1 MSTHIDSGETG
12 DNGVRVR
19 HLRLQVEL
27 VMEITDADELTSAAL
42 DQIASDEYLPDEERD
57 HAREAVR
64 RDEAEGLAYLVDPF
78 DLVSSVPGVELVQ
91 ASWNSAH
98 IEYDPD
104 DEEWD
109 FYDEDGDGAAGQEED

>member
-1 MSTHIDSGETG
+1 MSTHIESDDTG
-12 DNGVRVR
+12 TESTTR

-27 VMEITDADELTSAAL
+27 VLEITDAGELTSAAL
-42 DQIASDEYLPDEERD
+42 DQIAGDEYLPEEERG
-57 HAREAVR
+57 HARAAVQ
-64 RDEAEGLAYLVDPF
+64 RDEAEALAYLVDPF
-78 DLVSSVPGVELVQ
+78 DLVSGVPGVDLVQ

-109 FYDEDGDGAAGQEED
+109 FYEDGDAAAEEVE